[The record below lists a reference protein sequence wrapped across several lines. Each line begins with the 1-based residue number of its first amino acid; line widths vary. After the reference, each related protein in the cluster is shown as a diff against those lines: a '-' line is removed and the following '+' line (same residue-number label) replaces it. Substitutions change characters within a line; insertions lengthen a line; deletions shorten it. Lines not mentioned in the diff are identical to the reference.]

1 MINSFYFC
9 SGGDPYR
16 LYNLDV
22 FEYELDNPMALYG
35 SIPFMVAHSVHKS
48 VGVFWN
54 NAAETWIDIK
64 SSKSVLS
71 SLISLF
77 KTGDVP
83 QVDTHWISES
93 GIMDV
98 FIFLGPNP
106 QDVAKQYA
114 TITGTATLPPVS
126 LQFFL
131 FKCCLVKRRS
141 IPYL

>member
-1 MINSFYFC
+1 M
-9 SGGDPYR
+9 
-16 LYNLDV
+16 DV

-126 LQFFL
+126 LQFF
-131 FKCCLVKRRS
+131 F
-141 IPYL
+141 I

>member
-1 MINSFYFC
+1 
-9 SGGDPYR
+9 
-16 LYNLDV
+16 
-22 FEYELDNPMALYG
+22 MALYG
-35 SIPFMVAHSVHKS
+35 SIPFMVAHSAHKS

-54 NAAETWIDIK
+54 NAAETWVDIK

-71 SLISLF
+71 SLISFF

-98 FIFLGPNP
+98 FIFLGPKP
-106 QDVAKQYA
+106 HDVAKQYA

-126 LQFFL
+126 LTLIFMETFYMIVL
-131 FKCCLVKRRS
+131 W
-141 IPYL
+141 